1 MLKSVGEGSDT
12 LFWHNIWVGEIPF
25 KEKYNRLFRISLD
38 QEAVIVDMGSWNQG
52 KWEWEWRWRRNL
64 FVWENELLQELI
76 NELQGISLKKGQI
89 PTKDN
94 LMKRG
99 MNGQGNE
106 KCVLC
111 DLEAESVEHLFF
123 KCNVSWSIWAS
134 CYDWWDLKVAVHTMW
149 CIWIWRNQKIFK
161 DGADTKE
168 QVVELIKFRSFYW
181 CKTALCLDL
190 VQDKW
195 RSKPTEGYM
204 RMQQQV

>member
-1 MLKSVGEGSDT
+1 MDVETQLRGQVLSANSIQILKPT
-12 LFWHNIWVGEIPF
+12 THC
-25 KEKYNRLFRISLD
+25 R
-38 QEAVIVDMGSWNQG
+38 
-52 KWEWEWRWRRNL
+52 
-64 FVWENELLQELI
+64 
-76 NELQGISLKKGQI
+76 I

-134 CYDWWDLKVAVHTMW
+134 CYGWWDLKVAAHSKGWPHLEQHIGMISTGLVKEMWTVVWFATMW
-149 CIWIWRNQKIFK
+149 SIWIWRNQKIFK
-161 DGADTKE
+161 DGADTRE

-204 RMQQQV
+204 RMQQRV